1 MSITLPWN
9 ELWSIYK
16 RMPEHVQADI
26 LKQLDIQSIIEHGSK
41 KVRKE
46 VMAEAPESIQQMMQ
60 APATNPYS
68 GMTQSELLKT
78 LFGKHG
84 TIRR

>member
-1 MSITLPWN
+1 
-9 ELWSIYK
+9 
-16 RMPEHVQADI
+16 MPEHVQADL
-26 LKQLDIQSIIEHGSK
+26 LKQLDIRSIIEHGSK

-60 APATNPYS
+60 VPANPYS